1 MSLDTTPELLPSSR
15 LSVRRGHRQL
25 LAASV
30 GNLAE
35 WYDWLAYAFLSAY
48 FADRIFPPNADPV
61 VPALGSFAVFA
72 VGFAARP
79 IGGLLLGV
87 LADRRG
93 RRTAMAVTITLMGVG
108 QLAMALLPTYEQ
120 IGMLSPVLLVLIRLA
135 QGLSVGGESTVSAVF
150 VVESAP
156 VGRRGLY
163 SSIGYVSGNLGQL
176 LASGVAAL
184 LSWQLTS
191 GQMHS
196 WGWRLAFGLGA
207 VACLAGLW
215 IRHGTQETYLP
226 GVQPAARSKPFD
238 FLRGNPRESALVIG
252 MTLGATVT
260 FYTWTTF
267 LPTYARLAVGFDPDA
282 ALAVSTIAL
291 VFFTMLQPLA
301 GMLSDRVG
309 RKPLLIVSGAG
320 FTVLTVPLLGLL
332 RDSFWSLLLIS
343 CAGMLLLT
351 GYTAVSGAVMVEL
364 FPARVR
370 TAGIG
375 LPYAGTVAAFGGT
388 APYLATTLLDKGHAD
403 WFGWYVS
410 GLALISTLVYAGMRE
425 TKGAKIM

>member
-1 MSLDTTPELLPSSR
+1 MTLDTSSGLSPASALPI
-15 LSVRRGHRQL
+15 RRGRRQL
-25 LAASV
+25 LAASA

-35 WYDWLAYAFLSAY
+35 WYDWLAYAYLSAY
-48 FADRIFPPNADPV
+48 FADQIFPPGGDAV
-61 VPALGSFAVFA
+61 VLTLSAFAVFA

-79 IGGLLLGV
+79 VGGLLLGL

-93 RRTAMAVTITLMGVG
+93 RRTAMATTITLMGCG

-120 IGMLSPVLLVLIRLA
+120 IGVVSPVLLVVIRLV

-156 VGRRGLY
+156 AGRRGLY

-176 LASGVAAL
+176 LAAGVAAL
-184 LSWQLTS
+184 LAAQLTTA
-191 GQMHS
+191 QMQS

-207 VACLAGLW
+207 VACLMGLW
-215 IRHGTQETYLP
+215 IRHGTQETYRP
-226 GVQPAARSKPFD
+226 GPEPADRPRPFD
-238 FLRGNPRESALVIG
+238 FLRSNPREAALIVG

-260 FYTWTTF
+260 FYTWTVF
-267 LPTYARLAVGFDPDA
+267 LPTYARLTVGFDPGST
-282 ALAVSTIAL
+282 LVISTIAL
-291 VFFTMLQPLA
+291 AFFTVLQPLA

-309 RKPLLIVSGAG
+309 RKPLLIAFGAG

-343 CAGMLLLT
+343 CAGMVLLT
-351 GYTAVSGAVMVEL
+351 GYTAVSGAVMAEL

-375 LPYAGTVAAFGGT
+375 LPYAATVAAFGGT
-388 APYLATTLLDKGHAD
+388 APYLATTLIDRSHAS
-403 WFGWYVS
+403 WFAWYVS
-410 GLALISTLVYAGMRE
+410 GLTLISTLVYAGMRE
-425 TKGAKIM
+425 TRGVALT